1 MAYNSYVGGNYLHCY
16 DYYLLYF
23 IAYLIALGLGT
34 MNPLP
39 WHPPYLASNTDTL
52 YLGASIE
59 NNSVGFSDF
68 SK

>member
-39 WHPPYLASNTDTL
+39 
-52 YLGASIE
+52 
-59 NNSVGFSDF
+59 
-68 SK
+68 